1 MSGWA
6 AVAKAGMDMANMGIN
21 FASQRYFARR
31 QERFAK
37 WMASNAHQL
46 EVEDLRKAGLNPIL
60 SATGGSGASGS
71 VGLASAPA
79 GGIDV
84 GGAISTAQN
93 VENSKYANQLKKQQE
108 TLADK
113 QGQLVDEQRTTEKTK
128 QRANLEQ
135 GALYSA
141 LASAKELE
149 NFIPSYYIDGLRRNP
164 KDLQRALDQYKS
176 KVVKD
181 SIGGSLGSVNALG
194 ALILNSAKSFSQ

>member
-6 AVAKAGMDMANMGIN
+6 AAAKVGGDILNSAFGLY
-21 FASQRYFARR
+21 ASSKAWRR
-31 QERFAK
+31 QREA
-37 WMASNAHQL
+37 AQNAHQW

-60 SATGGSGASGS
+60 SAHGSGASAGAAS
-71 VGLASAPA
+71 VPA
-79 GGIDV
+79 GLGVDV
-84 GGAISTAQN
+84 GGAISTSQN
-93 VENSKYANQLKKQQE
+93 VENAKHQNQLIDQQR
-108 TLADK
+108 A
-113 QGQLVDEQRTTEKTK
+113 LVDEQKATEKTK

-135 GALYSA
+135 GALFSS

-164 KDLQRALDQYKS
+164 KELQRALNQYKS

-181 SIGGSLGSVNALG
+181 SIGGSLGSMNALG